1 MPLYSK
7 NGKRMGAARTAK
19 FYPDGVT
26 PKTQCPLLSE
36 ARLSPCHPMN
46 DSPNIDYFEGRPK
59 QPEPQI
65 LVADDLGLLKTIST
79 TEIKKKEIQ
88 QVFGETRKGNKNQ
101 GISVLEW
108 LPGHKGVVVGRTSGV
123 VEVFKYLPPVV
134 VAKKKSYR
142 QVVKSSI
149 DGRSSVASSKT
160 KQGAPSSSSKNAS
173 SSTSKRPAKADV
185 VEMASDDEDDS
196 EDEEGETTLKNDKFS
211 EDEEQS
217 DEKKPAK
224 NSEDSTNKPKEE
236 EPQGKFVTTPVF
248 SFDLKLAL
256 HPKDPTKNEKLIFA
270 TGCCFEKKEQ
280 MSKQE
285 GATTSTTVQLREE
298 EQDHAEPTKL
308 LVLSS
313 LGNVWML
320 DLDMGTL
327 LAAAVEEDQD
337 GDDATT
343 SKKKYNY
350 KKAESPSSKKL
361 STGASGATPA
371 SEELLHLKPTFTLP
385 GTFIQPLDKKWATSI
400 KPRPCV
406 KAASFREDVEQLAYC
421 GVDNDV
427 RVFDVRERKLVWKAK
442 NLPNDKLDLQVPIR
456 YSRIHWATEALD
468 CDTALVCC
476 TMDGKIRVFDM
487 KAKQLR
493 ALFDLPV
500 VYKRE
505 RSIGHAGAAG
515 KEERPITASVLTDN
529 GILAVGDTVGNLDIF
544 DLTKT
549 KPYLT
554 GTPDSLLFQNKM
566 VKDIPKIASIAHHE
580 YVWKGQIIK
589 YLGACAPEGSAIR
602 SLCFIPQ
609 TKQLASVGLGRFAT
623 VHKALESDKRREQDK
638 KTYMKQKLTAVVALP
653 PVDLS
658 KVKVEGEGEAETQK
672 TDNSK
677 ARTTPASSSK
687 NTAATTTADADEPG
701 SDGAEEEEEEGL
713 LSDDD
718 IVSELSYGSYVQE
731 FDDDDE
737 SSEEVAPPP
746 KKRRNRGRK

>member
-1 MPLYSK
+1 MR
-7 NGKRMGAARTAK
+7 GQR
-19 FYPDGVT
+19 
-26 PKTQCPLLSE
+26 
-36 ARLSPCHPMN
+36 
-46 DSPNIDYFEGRPK
+46 
-59 QPEPQI
+59 
-65 LVADDLGLLKTIST
+65 ST
-79 TEIKKKEIQ
+79 WK
-88 QVFGETRKGNKNQ
+88 
-101 GISVLEW
+101 
-108 LPGHKGVVVGRTSGV
+108 
-123 VEVFKYLPPVV
+123 
-134 VAKKKSYR
+134 
-142 QVVKSSI
+142 
-149 DGRSSVASSKT
+149 
-160 KQGAPSSSSKNAS
+160 
-173 SSTSKRPAKADV
+173 TSKRMPAVPLARMSARCSKG
-185 VEMASDDEDDS
+185 MARGEDDFLHLLSSIGIFLFS
-196 EDEEGETTLKNDKFS
+196 ENAHTCICLVTFGYAFLSTTLQLS
-211 EDEEQS
+211 
-217 DEKKPAK
+217 PL
-224 NSEDSTNKPKEE
+224 STSRN
-236 EPQGKFVTTPVF
+236 
-248 SFDLKLAL
+248 
-256 HPKDPTKNEKLIFA
+256 
-270 TGCCFEKKEQ
+270 
-280 MSKQE
+280 
-285 GATTSTTVQLREE
+285 
-298 EQDHAEPTKL
+298 
-308 LVLSS
+308 
-313 LGNVWML
+313 
-320 DLDMGTL
+320 
-327 LAAAVEEDQD
+327 
-337 GDDATT
+337 
-343 SKKKYNY
+343 
-350 KKAESPSSKKL
+350 KKL
-361 STGASGATPA
+361 
-371 SEELLHLKPTFTLP
+371 
-385 GTFIQPLDKKWATSI
+385 
-400 KPRPCV
+400 R
-406 KAASFREDVEQLAYC
+406 

-476 TMDGKIRVFDM
+476 TMDGKIRIFDM
-487 KAKQLR
+487 KAKQPR

-658 KVKVEGEGEAETQK
+658 KVKVEGEEAETQK

-677 ARTTPASSSK
+677 ARSTPASSSK
-687 NTAATTTADADEPG
+687 NTTATTVADADELA
-701 SDGAEEEEEEGL
+701 SDAEEEEEEEGM

-746 KKRRNRGRK
+746 KKKRNKGRK